1 MIPFAHPIKLIHVS
15 AFDGSQSLWF
25 RWITHA
31 SDYRSLQKRLQMP
44 SGKPHCFRTTAQKWS
59 AARIFTAV
67 SALCLRSLPS
77 SRHLAA
83 PSGLSHHHSIIV
95 AAPPCSLFDARA
107 ASAPLFAPARRIRP
121 FLSHPPRPLSLRPR
135 AASARFFVSRPPPLR
150 TPCKSRCTHA
160 PFFLDVFHVLP
171 CFPPQPQPGCS
182 LISFSFLEAST
193 GLRWRPPPACGGSPG
208 AVRVCFADHC
218 FLLRTIRQR

>member
-107 ASAPLFAPARRIRP
+107 ASAPFFA
-121 FLSHPPRPLSLRPR
+121 SH
-135 AASARFFVSRPPPLR
+135 PPPLR
-150 TPCKSRCTHA
+150 TPCKSRCTH
-160 PFFLDVFHVLP
+160 VLLLP
-171 CFPPQPQPGCS
+171 SMCS
-182 LISFSFLEAST
+182 LIYCGTFIDVAEDRAPFSV
-193 GLRWRPPPACGGSPG
+193 G
-208 AVRVCFADHC
+208 VKM
-218 FLLRTIRQR
+218 RTDDW